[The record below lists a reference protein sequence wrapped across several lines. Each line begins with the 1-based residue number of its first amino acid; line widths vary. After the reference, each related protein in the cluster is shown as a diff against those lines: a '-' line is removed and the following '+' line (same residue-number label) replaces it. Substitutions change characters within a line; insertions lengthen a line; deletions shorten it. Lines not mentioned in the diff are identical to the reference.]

1 MGAAVRVGDSTSG
14 MCDVGSKC
22 CPHERGG
29 QCGEGS
35 PNVFINGASAFRCG
49 DTGQCNCA
57 HGGNFQAIGGS
68 STVFINGAA
77 AIRQGE
83 ETQCQNCGQSG
94 EIEGGSSDVFIG

>member
-1 MGAAVRVGDSTSG
+1 MGSAVRVGDSTSG

-22 CPHERGG
+22 CPHDRG
-29 QCGEGS
+29 
-35 PNVFINGASAFRCG
+35 
-49 DTGQCNCA
+49 GQCNCA

-94 EIEGGSSDVFIG
+94 EIEDGSSDVFIG